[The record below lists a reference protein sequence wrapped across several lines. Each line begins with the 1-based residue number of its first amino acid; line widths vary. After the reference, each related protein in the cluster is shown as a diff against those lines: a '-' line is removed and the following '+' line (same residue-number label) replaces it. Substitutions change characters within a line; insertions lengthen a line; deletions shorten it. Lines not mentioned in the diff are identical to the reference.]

1 MSEYNKMPL
10 LMDLSRKDKFG
21 VTISDIDVPLS
32 DLPDSKLLR
41 DDINLPELSQ
51 LDVVRYFT
59 NLSQMNYAIDTQFY
73 PLGSCTMKYNP
84 KINDQLASLKG
95 FMNLHPLVNE
105 TFAQGAL
112 ELMYNLQNYL
122 SEISGMSAT
131 SLSTMAGAQ
140 GELAGVLMI
149 KAFHTN
155 NSDITNRKIMLI
167 PDSAHGTNPASASM
181 AGFSVKSIPSD
192 KNGNMDIEVLKEY
205 ANENLAGIMLTLPST
220 LGLFDNQIVDICNIV
235 HQSGG
240 LVYGDGAN
248 MNAWMGQTKLGD
260 LGFDV
265 IHINLHKTFSTP
277 HGGGGPGSGP
287 VCVNNNLINYLP
299 GPIVT
304 KDNDF
309 YKFEEMSNSI
319 GSLGAFHGNF
329 GVLVRAYCYIRTLG
343 KEGIPEVSKNA
354 VLNANYIMNKLK
366 HVYDVGFSNRSICM
380 HEVVF
385 TANKQKQHGVKG
397 LDIAK
402 RLLDYGYHSPTMYFP
417 LIVDEALMVEPTESE
432 SKATLDRFIEA
443 MLKIAEE
450 CESNPELLHEAP
462 ITTPV
467 QRLDE
472 ALAARQPNLKWSPK
486 TAMLNEKEN

>member
-21 VTISDIDVPLS
+21 VTLSDIDVPLAE
-32 DLPDSKLLR
+32 LPESSLLR
-41 DDINLPELSQ
+41 EDIQLPELSQ

-59 NLSQMNYAIDTQFY
+59 NLSQMNYSIDTQFY

-95 FMNLHPLVNE
+95 FTNIHPLINE
-105 TFAQGAL
+105 SLAQGSL
-112 ELMYNLQNYL
+112 ELMFNLQNYL
-122 SEISGMSAT
+122 SNISGMTAT

-149 KAFHTN
+149 KAFHEKQSTSSKRN
-155 NSDITNRKIMLI
+155 VILI

-192 KNGNMDIEVLKEY
+192 QNGNMDIDLLKEN

-220 LGLFDNQIVDICNIV
+220 LGLFDNQIVDICKIV
-235 HQSGG
+235 HEAGG

-287 VCVNNNLINYLP
+287 VCVNDTLLNYLP
-299 GPIVT
+299 GPVVQRNSNT
-304 KDNDF
+304 YEF
-309 YKFEEMSNSI
+309 VEMPDTI
-319 GSLGAFHGNF
+319 GHLGAFHGNF

-354 VLNANYIMNKLK
+354 VMNANYIMNKLK
-366 HVYDVGFSNRSICM
+366 HAYDIGFENRSICM

-385 TANKQKQHGVKG
+385 TARKQKQNGVKG

-402 RLLDYGYHSPTMYFP
+402 RLLDYGYHAPTMYFP

-432 SKATLDRFIEA
+432 SKNTLDKFIDA
-443 MLKIAEE
+443 MLQIADE
-450 CESNPELLHEAP
+450 CENNSELLHEAP
-462 ITTPV
+462 HNTPV

-472 ALAARQPNLKWSPK
+472 ALAARQPNLKWSTK
-486 TAMLNEKEN
+486 

>member
-21 VTISDIDVPLS
+21 VSLSDIDVPLS
-32 DLPDSKLLR
+32 ELPESSLLR
-41 DDINLPELSQ
+41 EDIQLPELSQ

-59 NLSQMNYAIDTQFY
+59 NLSQMNYSIDTQFY

-95 FMNLHPLVNE
+95 FSNIHPLIEESLV
-105 TFAQGAL
+105 QGSL
-112 ELMYNLQNYL
+112 ELMFNLQSYL
-122 SEISGMSAT
+122 SNISGMTAT

-149 KAFHTN
+149 KAFHEKQSTSSKRN
-155 NSDITNRKIMLI
+155 VILI

-192 KNGNMDIEVLKEY
+192 QNGNMDIDVLKEN

-235 HQSGG
+235 HEAGG

-277 HGGGGPGSGP
+277 HGGGGPGSSSPSSPSTSTLNKSKSSGTFFSKKYSTAFSGKAREFSTRIHRCWRGRNVLRQLHPRQYARTSPNSPRDRCRAGP
-287 VCVNNNLINYLP
+287 
-299 GPIVT
+299 
-304 KDNDF
+304 D
-309 YKFEEMSNSI
+309 
-319 GSLGAFHGNF
+319 
-329 GVLVRAYCYIRTLG
+329 
-343 KEGIPEVSKNA
+343 
-354 VLNANYIMNKLK
+354 
-366 HVYDVGFSNRSICM
+366 VYADPDG
-380 HEVVF
+380 
-385 TANKQKQHGVKG
+385 
-397 LDIAK
+397 
-402 RLLDYGYHSPTMYFP
+402 
-417 LIVDEALMVEPTESE
+417 
-432 SKATLDRFIEA
+432 
-443 MLKIAEE
+443 
-450 CESNPELLHEAP
+450 
-462 ITTPV
+462 
-467 QRLDE
+467 
-472 ALAARQPNLKWSPK
+472 
-486 TAMLNEKEN
+486 